1 MAGSLQDQLL
11 GAGLI
16 KEQKA
21 KNIKTGKRKAE
32 KQSRKTNTELENE
45 AAKLAEEA
53 REAQK
58 KKSQALNEEQR
69 KAKEQKEI
77 AAQIRQIIQMNS
89 IFKGKGEDLPA
100 YNFTDFNKVKA
111 IYVTAKNHDL
121 IARGRIAIA
130 RLNDVYHLIP
140 AEAAVKILERD
151 EGSIVLLNDPKQNVD
166 ETVEDDP
173 YAEFQIPDDLMW

>member
-32 KQSRKTNTELENE
+32 KKSRKNNTELENE

-53 REAQK
+53 REEQR
-58 KKSQALNEEQR
+58 KKSQELNEQR
-69 KAKEQKEI
+69 QKEVEQKAV
-77 AAQIRQIIQMNS
+77 AAQIKQIVEMNS
-89 IFKGKGEDLPA
+89 IFKGKGDDLVA
-100 YNFTDFNKVKA
+100 YNFTDFNKVKSL
-111 IYVTAKNHDL
+111 YVTTKNHDL

-130 RLNDVYHLIP
+130 RLKDVYHLIP
-140 AEAAVKILERD
+140 AEAAMKINERD
-151 EGSIVLLNDPKQNVD
+151 EGTVVLLNDPMVNTD
-166 ETVEDDP
+166 AAVEDDP

>member
-32 KQSRKTNTELENE
+32 QQSRKHNTELENE
-45 AAKLAEEA
+45 AAKLADQA
-53 REAQK
+53 RDEQR
-58 KKSQALNEEQR
+58 KKSQELNEQR
-69 KAKEQKEI
+69 QKEVEQKAI
-77 AAQIRQIIQMNS
+77 VAQIKQIVEMNS
-89 IFKGKGEDLPA
+89 IFKGKGDNLIA
-100 YNFTDFNKVKA
+100 YNFTDFNKVKSL
-111 IYVTAKNHDL
+111 YVTTKNHDL
-121 IARGRIAIA
+121 ISRGRLAIA
-130 RLNDVYHLIP
+130 RLKDVYHLIP
-140 AEAAVKILERD
+140 AEAAVKINERD
-151 EGSIVLLNDPKQNVD
+151 ADTIVLLNDPMANAD

>member
-16 KEQKA
+16 KDQKA
-21 KNIKTGKRKAE
+21 KNIKTNKRKAE

-53 REAQK
+53 REAQR
-58 KKSQALNEEQR
+58 KKSQALNEERR
-69 KAKEQKEI
+69 KEKELKEI
-77 AAQIRQIIQMNS
+77 TAQIRQIIEMNS
-89 IFKGKGEDLPA
+89 IFKGKGDDLIA

-111 IYVTAKNHDL
+111 IYVTTKNHDL
-121 IARGRIAIA
+121 ISRGRVAIA

-140 AEAAVKILERD
+140 AEAAVKIQERD
-151 EGSIVLLNDPKQNVD
+151 EGSIVLLNDPKQNTD
-166 ETVEDDP
+166 TAVEDDP

>member
-16 KEQKA
+16 KDQKA
-21 KNIKTGKRKAE
+21 KNIKSNKRKAE

-45 AAKLAEEA
+45 AAKLGEEA
-53 REAQK
+53 REAQRL
-58 KKSQALNEEQR
+58 KSQALNEERR
-69 KAKEQKEI
+69 KEKELKEI
-77 AAQIRQIIQMNS
+77 TAQIRQIIEINS
-89 IFKGKGEDLPA
+89 IFKGKGDNLVA

-111 IYVTAKNHDL
+111 IYVTNKNHDL
-121 IARGRIAIA
+121 ISRGRVAIA
-130 RLNDVYHLIP
+130 RLKDVYHLIP

-151 EGSIVLLNDPKQNVD
+151 EGSIALLNDPMKNAD
-166 ETVEDDP
+166 DTVEDDP